1 MNEPLQKTI
10 DIQSGRLMAGG
21 EEYFIQNTLSTV
33 RYVEYLKKLPTLSF
47 GVTFSQMYEALSKIY
62 TFASSGNDMIYAIGQ
77 ARELSWNLLSTIK
90 RFDEREILDIVDFC
104 SLFINKAG
112 EDISKF
118 DQALHDQKAAILQKE
133 GYDHAS
139 FFTLAFSLIENYGNA
154 YHRIKSVS
162 NPSDHND
169 IRLEPPTQQTSPIS

>member
-1 MNEPLQKTI
+1 
-10 DIQSGRLMAGG
+10 
-21 EEYFIQNTLSTV
+21 
-33 RYVEYLKKLPTLSF
+33 
-47 GVTFSQMYEALSKIY
+47 MYKR
-62 TFASSGNDMIYAIGQ
+62 Q
-77 ARELSWNLLSTIK
+77 LLSTIK
-90 RFDEREILDIVDFC
+90 RFDEREVLDIVDFC
-104 SLFINKAG
+104 ALFINKAG

-169 IRLEPPTQQTSPIS
+169 IRLDLSTPQTSPIS